1 MQFLREHVIPEARI
15 HYAITNA
22 GGNAAN
28 VVQET
33 ASVYYEARAPR
44 LRQSF
49 EIFERICEVARGAAI
64 MTGTSYEVVRGTDS
78 ATISPIRSLETY

>member
-1 MQFLREHVIPEARI
+1 MNVGCNFLREHVIPEARI

-33 ASVYYEARAPR
+33 AAVYYEARRPGFVSLMKYLKGSAKWHVER
-44 LRQSF
+44 LS
-49 EIFERICEVARGAAI
+49 
-64 MTGTSYEVVRGTDS
+64 
-78 ATISPIRSLETY
+78 